1 MFIQNHCCRSKKIT
15 KVQSQKLKLV
25 QQTALNKKGAKIND
39 EFVNR
44 AKRVMVRLNRIN
56 LADFDRKRVAHC
68 SIQLDRK
75 DFKPD
80 GEFENKNRTKIHY
93 H

>member
-1 MFIQNHCCRSKKIT
+1 MT
-15 KVQSQKLKLV
+15 KVQSQKLKNV
-25 QQTALNKKGAKIND
+25 QQTTLNKKGVKIND

-56 LADFDRKRVAHC
+56 LADFDHKRVVYC

-80 GEFENKNRTKIHY
+80 GEFENKNLLPLNCM
-93 H
+93 